1 MKYLDYA
8 GDLHYPSIISSLL
21 FAAQS
26 RPDIQHAISLVS
38 QFGSNPGIS
47 YLEAAK
53 WILCYLKGTIEYS
66 LMLGHHGIVWSS
78 WVNRLKLGLGSRW
91 FLISRRFYFW
101 DYWEYSDLVIKEAV
115 YSGYIFSWSRVYG
128 ISKCHKGGH
137 LVENAVEGDRFPSDF
152 CNNYLC
158 W

>member
-1 MKYLDYA
+1 VTNDKKMKYLDYA

-53 WILCYLKGTIEYS
+53 
-66 LMLGHHGIVWSS
+66 
-78 WVNRLKLGLGSRW
+78 
-91 FLISRRFYFW
+91 
-101 DYWEYSDLVIKEAV
+101 
-115 YSGYIFSWSRVYG
+115 
-128 ISKCHKGGH
+128 
-137 LVENAVEGDRFPSDF
+137 
-152 CNNYLC
+152 
-158 W
+158 